1 MDSTADPRLDAAIE
15 QVAETAP
22 ITSLV
27 GRAKDLPATTVRAM
41 SDIGDR
47 VTERILATPHRVDSA
62 NDALE
67 LLGEIGDGAKAMQ
80 GILATGLVTI
90 GTRLIRIG
98 RMSKMPTIA
107 LLTGTAAVASSVR
120 GGVAEVQVL
129 GSFLTSKLDD
139 AGIKADPD
147 FIRRVTLEVYL
158 NPSRA
163 VDLDSR
169 DDLGA
174 SRLLAFWLRHS
185 GAIPILLKSR
195 TDRQRRAWID
205 AIDRL
210 DLPALWAEWQSKP
223 RPAV

>member
-1 MDSTADPRLDAAIE
+1 MDSTADARLDAAIE

-27 GRAKDLPATTVRAM
+27 GKAKDLPATTLRAM

-47 VTERILATPHRVDSA
+47 VTERVMATPHRVDSA
-62 NDALE
+62 ADALE
-67 LLGEIGDGAKAMQ
+67 RLGELNDGAKTMQ
-80 GILATGLVTI
+80 GILATGLLTI
-90 GTRLIRIG
+90 GTRLVRLG
-98 RMSKMPTIA
+98 RLSKVPTVA
-107 LLTGTAAVASSVR
+107 LITGTAAVASSVR
-120 GGVAEVQVL
+120 GGVGEVQVI
-129 GSFLTSKLDD
+129 GSYVASKLDD
-139 AGIKADPD
+139 AGVKADPD

-158 NPSRA
+158 NPSRS
-163 VDLDSR
+163 VDLNAR

-185 GAIPILLKSR
+185 GAIPILSKSR

-205 AIDRL
+205 AVDRL

-223 RPAV
+223 RPA

>member
-1 MDSTADPRLDAAIE
+1 MDSTADARLDAAIE

-27 GRAKDLPATTVRAM
+27 GKAKDLPATTLRAM

-47 VTERILATPHRVDSA
+47 VTERVMATPHRVDSA
-62 NDALE
+62 ADALE
-67 LLGEIGDGAKAMQ
+67 RLGELNDGAKTMQ
-80 GILATGLVTI
+80 GILATGLLTI
-90 GTRLIRIG
+90 GTRLVRLG
-98 RMSKMPTIA
+98 RLSKVPTVA
-107 LLTGTAAVASSVR
+107 LITGTAAVASSVR
-120 GGVAEVQVL
+120 GGVGEVQVI
-129 GSFLTSKLDD
+129 GSYVASKLDD

-158 NPSRA
+158 NPSRS
-163 VDLDSR
+163 VDLNAR

-185 GAIPILLKSR
+185 GAIPILSKSR

-205 AIDRL
+205 AVDRL

-223 RPAV
+223 RPAA

>member
-1 MDSTADPRLDAAIE
+1 
-15 QVAETAP
+15 
-22 ITSLV
+22 
-27 GRAKDLPATTVRAM
+27 
-41 SDIGDR
+41 
-47 VTERILATPHRVDSA
+47 
-62 NDALE
+62 
-67 LLGEIGDGAKAMQ
+67 MQ

-98 RMSKMPTIA
+98 RMSKMPTVA

-120 GGVAEVQVL
+120 GGVGEVQVI
-129 GSFLTSKLDD
+129 GSYLTSRLDD

-163 VDLDSR
+163 IDLNSR

-223 RPAV
+223 RPAA

>member
-1 MDSTADPRLDAAIE
+1 MDSTADARLDAAIE

-27 GRAKDLPATTVRAM
+27 GKAKDLPATTLRAM

-47 VTERILATPHRVDSA
+47 VTERVMATPHRVDSA
-62 NDALE
+62 ADALE
-67 LLGEIGDGAKAMQ
+67 RLGELNDGAKTMQ
-80 GILATGLVTI
+80 GILATGLLTI
-90 GTRLIRIG
+90 GTRLVRLG
-98 RMSKMPTIA
+98 RLSKVPTVA
-107 LLTGTAAVASSVR
+107 LITGTAAVASSVR
-120 GGVAEVQVL
+120 GGVGEVQVI
-129 GSFLTSKLDD
+129 GSYVASKLDD
-139 AGIKADPD
+139 AGVKADPD

-158 NPSRA
+158 NPSKS
-163 VDLDSR
+163 VDLNAR

-185 GAIPILLKSR
+185 GAIPILSKSR

-205 AIDRL
+205 AVDRL

-223 RPAV
+223 RPA